1 MTIGYYIESVI
12 ILNNVLFID
21 NVVSLNQKCFLS
33 EYISGENHNIITK
46 EIRQ

>member
-1 MTIGYYIESVI
+1 MKISDVKILICRHDMKWMTILIV
-12 ILNNVLFID
+12 NR
-21 NVVSLNQKCFLS
+21 KCFLS